1 MYNINIDNV
10 RGVLCGAV
18 AVLVAWKMFGGLR
31 RFRSRDLT
39 LSSKVALPSLTNFD
53 SSTNVPTWGQ
63 EIHQK
68 RRRKPHHDEP
78 PENGRPFVETKRHA
92 REILENILSM
102 TAIAGDF
109 AMIVL
114 GFMLADV
121 LCQSHLIPVSL
132 KRLPMPSVSE
142 SFNLILLGSVIVLW
156 GMVGRWLYNYKSLL
170 APAKIW
176 HKFIE
181 VMGFCLLA
189 FICISLAVRTVPA
202 MPWIFFVCAAIIIPL
217 NVYNWRMILSQIIQ
231 LPALSSRLRRRLVV
245 IGGGSQT
252 MRIQKALGEN
262 SDMEFVGWV
271 QAIKPN
277 HIADLEEFRL
287 GSLHELGGILQR
299 HAINIAVLTE
309 SESLQRE
316 GVLALAKACENEYVQ
331 FKMVPHFFEIL
342 TSCVHPEN
350 IGGIHLLGVD
360 CLPLN
365 GYRNRFVKRM
375 TDIVGAMVGLL
386 ISVPLVLFFG
396 ALVYWESPGPI
407 LYKQIRQGRNGR
419 LFYIFKIRSMHMDA
433 EAQGQARWAQPN
445 DERRLRIGAFM
456 RKWNI
461 DEVPQF
467 WNVLMGEMSLVG
479 PRPGASGVN
488 RPLQIK
494 SPALSGATYVPARN

>member
-1 MYNINIDNV
+1 
-10 RGVLCGAV
+10 
-18 AVLVAWKMFGGLR
+18 
-31 RFRSRDLT
+31 
-39 LSSKVALPSLTNFD
+39 
-53 SSTNVPTWGQ
+53 
-63 EIHQK
+63 
-68 RRRKPHHDEP
+68 
-78 PENGRPFVETKRHA
+78 
-92 REILENILSM
+92 
-102 TAIAGDF
+102 
-109 AMIVL
+109 
-114 GFMLADV
+114 
-121 LCQSHLIPVSL
+121 
-132 KRLPMPSVSE
+132 
-142 SFNLILLGSVIVLW
+142 
-156 GMVGRWLYNYKSLL
+156 
-170 APAKIW
+170 
-176 HKFIE
+176 
-181 VMGFCLLA
+181 
-189 FICISLAVRTVPA
+189 

-252 MRIQKALGEN
+252 MRIQKSLGEN

-277 HIADLEEFRL
+277 HVADLEEFRL

-316 GVLALAKACENEYVQ
+316 AVLALAKACENEYVQ

-365 GYRNRFVKRM
+365 GYRNRFVKRV

-386 ISVPLVLFFG
+386 VSAPLVLIFG

-479 PRPGASGVN
+479 PRPERPELIARFKSKVPHYQARHMCRPGISGWAQVN
-488 RPLQIK
+488 GWRGNTDLEERIRHDIWYLENWSIWLDFRIMLQTLIRQK
-494 SPALSGATYVPARN
+494 NAY